1 MARKPE
7 EDGGMSFERIL
18 RGIVDECGGGLG
30 VALMGNDGIPIVQVT
45 PSRPAPGFDADDM
58 GAAGVEFGRIL
69 DEIRKVA
76 DTLGGGALGEA
87 VVSLARFTL
96 VLRVVDPD
104 TFLVLALAPDG
115 NLGRA
120 RYLVR
125 RHLLALREE
134 M

>member
-1 MARKPE
+1 
-7 EDGGMSFERIL
+7 MSFERIL

-30 VALMGNDGIPIVQVT
+30 AALMGNDGIPIVQVMS
-45 PSRPAPGFDADDM
+45 SRPAPAFGSEDM
-58 GAAGVEFGRIL
+58 GAAGAEFGRIL

-76 DTLGGGALGEA
+76 DTLDGGMLQEA
-87 VVSLARFTL
+87 VVSLTRFTL
-96 VLRVVDPD
+96 VLRGVDAD
-104 TFLVLALAPDG
+104 TFLVLALAPDA

>member
-1 MARKPE
+1 
-7 EDGGMSFERIL
+7 MSFDAIL
-18 RGIVDECGGGLG
+18 QRIVDECGGGLG
-30 VALMGNDGIPIVQVT
+30 VALMGSDGIPIAQAIASRRSQV
-45 PSRPAPGFDADDM
+45 FDVDDM
-58 GAAGVEFGRIL
+58 AAAGVEFGRIL

-76 DTLGGGALGEA
+76 DALDGGVLGE
-87 VVSLARFTL
+87 VVVTLARFTV
-96 VLRVVDPD
+96 VLRVIDADSFVA
-104 TFLVLALAPDG
+104 LALAPDG

>member
-1 MARKPE
+1 
-7 EDGGMSFERIL
+7 MSFERIL
-18 RGIVDECGGGLG
+18 RSMVDDCGGGLG
-30 VALMGNDGIPIVQVT
+30 AALMGNDGIPITQVT
-45 PSRPAPGFDADDM
+45 ASAPADDFDADDM

-69 DEIRKVA
+69 DEIRKVSDA
-76 DTLGGGALGEA
+76 LGGGAVSEA

-96 VLRVVDPD
+96 VLRAVDSD
-104 TFLVLALAPDG
+104 TFLVLALQPDG
-115 NLGRA
+115 NLGKA

>member
-1 MARKPE
+1 
-7 EDGGMSFERIL
+7 MSFDSIL
-18 RGIVDECGGGLG
+18 REIVDECGGGLG
-30 VALMGNDGIPIVQVT
+30 AALMGNDGIPIAQVA
-45 PSRPAPGFDADDM
+45 PSRPAQTFDADDM
-58 GAAGVEFGRIL
+58 AAAGVEFGRIL

-76 DTLGGGALGEA
+76 AALDGGALGEA
-87 VVSLARFTL
+87 VVSLERFTL
-96 VLRVVDPD
+96 VLRVVDSD
-104 TFLVLALAPDG
+104 SFLVLAIAPDG